1 MNPFLPCERCDHS
14 RTCRYKEEYEIF
26 LDETLKELFDL
37 MPDFLDVYI
46 RCKFFSEDWDDYYD
60 YV

>member
-1 MNPFLPCERCDHS
+1 MNPFLPCERCDHY
-14 RTCRYKEEYEIF
+14 RTCRYKEDYEIF
-26 LDETLKELFDL
+26 LDETLKEPFDL
-37 MPDFLDVYI
+37 MPDFLDMYV